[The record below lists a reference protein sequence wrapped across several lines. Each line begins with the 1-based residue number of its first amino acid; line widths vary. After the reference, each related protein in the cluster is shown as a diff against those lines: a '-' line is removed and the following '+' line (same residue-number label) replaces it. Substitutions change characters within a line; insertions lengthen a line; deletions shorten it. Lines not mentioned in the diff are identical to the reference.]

1 MNNLGIFLQAR
12 TGSARMSR
20 KLISLFFQE
29 QSILDLLIEKVE
41 GLASEKLYY
50 EQVTN
55 FVCGNPKVSDV
66 QPIPAD
72 LLVF

>member
-1 MNNLGIFLQAR
+1 MNNLGIFLQAY

-29 QSILDLLIEKVE
+29 QSILDLLIEKAQ

-55 FVCGNPKVSDV
+55 FVYGNPKVSDV